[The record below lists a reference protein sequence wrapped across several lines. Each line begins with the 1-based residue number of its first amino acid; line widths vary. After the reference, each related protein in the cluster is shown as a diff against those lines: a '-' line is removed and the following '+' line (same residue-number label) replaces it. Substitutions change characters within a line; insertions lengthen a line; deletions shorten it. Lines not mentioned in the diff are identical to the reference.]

1 METLTDIFGKIP
13 LQSILR
19 AVGAIGGG
27 LATSSATE
35 KAIDAIPTRP
45 PDVTTP

>member
-19 AVGAIGGG
+19 AVGAIGVV
-27 LATSSATE
+27 LQQARLL
-35 KAIDAIPTRP
+35 KKP
-45 PDVTTP
+45 